1 MKKIAFKLKY
11 NIAFEKKKKTTFL
24 NEHNFIQFLI
34 LFDEYLL
41 KKLYIGI
48 YLWNLHDN
56 F

>member
-11 NIAFEKKKKTTFL
+11 NIAFEKKKTTFL

-48 YLWNLHDN
+48 YL
-56 F
+56 

>member
-34 LFDEYLL
+34 LLDE
-41 KKLYIGI
+41 
-48 YLWNLHDN
+48 
-56 F
+56 